1 MKYLIWALAI
11 PVAVVVAYALFLAV
25 CALLVNPHREYEQ
38 HSKFYRCVLNGVD
51 RIALWGARVRIHADG
66 LEKIPSDTKNIL
78 FVSNHRSN
86 FDPIVTWKVLKKW
99 NVAFVSKEAN
109 FKIPIMGRM
118 IRKCCFLAIDRENPR
133 NAMLTIRKAAN
144 LLENGQVSVGI
155 YPEGTRSRECELLPF
170 HNGVFKI
177 AQKAQASVVVL
188 AISGTEK
195 IHKNFPLRATDVY
208 LQVADVIGAEE
219 VAGCRTAELGERAR
233 QKMEEHLNT

>member
-11 PVAVVVAYALFLAV
+11 PVMAVVAYALFLTV

-38 HSKFYRCVLNGVD
+38 HSKFYRGVLNGVD

-233 QKMEEHLNT
+233 QKMEEYLNT